1 MYFGGTTPEDLRTWQ
16 SRFREILIGLLGI
29 LPQRADLC
37 LEFQDETACGS
48 FVRHRIRYQTEPGVY
63 VPAYLLVPQDL
74 HPDKPTPGLLC
85 LHGHG
90 HFGKD
95 SVAGIDNT
103 PVRQAEIDKHSYNF
117 GQKFAEAGYVVL
129 IPDLRGFGERRPGY
143 PGPQTDNCPRN
154 YMCATL
160 LGTTVVA
167 LHLCDL
173 QAALDV
179 LQTLD
184 FVDSEKLGC
193 AGLSLG
199 GRMTMMI
206 TALDAR
212 IKISVPSGCMN
223 LYQERYQALRQC
235 GAQLIPGLL
244 RYGDTP
250 EIFSL
255 IAPRPMVLEIGLQD
269 PLIPHD
275 WAERGLKRIRRAYD
289 AAGATDRLFV
299 DRFDGG
305 HHFRFQVARE
315 VLERWRNSAF

>member
-37 LEFQDETACGS
+37 LEFQNETACGS

-90 HFGKD
+90 H
-95 SVAGIDNT
+95 
-103 PVRQAEIDKHSYNF
+103 
-117 GQKFAEAGYVVL
+117 
-129 IPDLRGFGERRPGY
+129 
-143 PGPQTDNCPRN
+143 
-154 YMCATL
+154 
-160 LGTTVVA
+160 
-167 LHLCDL
+167 
-173 QAALDV
+173 
-179 LQTLD
+179 
-184 FVDSEKLGC
+184 
-193 AGLSLG
+193 
-199 GRMTMMI
+199 
-206 TALDAR
+206 
-212 IKISVPSGCMN
+212 
-223 LYQERYQALRQC
+223 
-235 GAQLIPGLL
+235 
-244 RYGDTP
+244 YGDTP